1 MTNKGDIKIFEDKKV
16 RSVWDDETEEWYF
29 AVVDVVEALTSSAN
43 PTDYLK
49 KMRKRDPELATY
61 IGTNCPQVAMLTN
74 TGKMRKTLAGTPEHI
89 FRLIQ
94 SIPSPKAEPFKIWM
108 AQVAAERLDQ
118 MMDPE
123 LSIDQAIHDYQRL
136 GYSENWINQRIKSI
150 EVRKQLTDEWKRTG
164 VQEGKEYAT
173 LTDIITQAWSGRT
186 TKQYKHL
193 KGLKKENLRDNMTNV
208 ELLLNALA
216 EASATEISKQ
226 EDPQGLKQ
234 QEKVAKRGG
243 IVAKAARTNLE
254 EQLGRSVVTS
264 MNAKEYF
271 IGNEKESEDNKEN
284 RDNHSPIK
292 PHRHDDNKINE
303 K

>member
-16 RSVWDDETEEWYF
+16 RTSWDAENEEWYF
-29 AVVDVVEALTSSAN
+29 SAVDVCNVLADSTS
-43 PTDYLK
+43 TDPGAYWRKLKQRLK
-49 KMRKRDPELATY
+49 KE
-61 IGTNCPQVAMLTN
+61 GSEVVTNCHGLKLCAADNKLRMTDCFA
-74 TGKMRKTLAGTPEHI
+74 TADT

-108 AQVAAERLDQ
+108 ALVAAERLDQ

-243 IVAKAARTNLE
+243 NVAKAARTNLE

-292 PHRHDDNKINE
+292 PQRQDDKI
-303 K
+303 